1 MIWNLN
7 YCLSKKKKEKTFT
20 QIAAQL
26 SLDMILVKGVDVR
39 KGIKTTLS
47 DFRISKFPITQ
58 EVWLSVMKRNPSN
71 FKGGSL
77 PVDQVSWND
86 VQDFLKRLN
95 SKTDQNYRLPTE
107 IEWEFAA
114 RGGTNSQAYEFAGS
128 NSLEKVGWYAL
139 NSGNRTH
146 PVGEKEPNEL
156 GIFDMSGNVWEW
168 CQDWYGRSRKKDKTN
183 PKEPRNGKRRVLR
196 GGCWGS
202 NTEGCQVSNR
212 GGNDPDSRINICGF
226 RIAQSV

>member
-1 MIWNLN
+1 
-7 YCLSKKKKEKTFT
+7 
-20 QIAAQL
+20 
-26 SLDMILVKGVDVR
+26 
-39 KGIKTTLS
+39 
-47 DFRISKFPITQ
+47 
-58 EVWLSVMKRNPSN
+58 WLSVMKRNPSN